1 METLALETI
10 TAEEYL
16 RLERTTTRED
26 YGKFEFINN
35 ELFEMAGA
43 SLEHNQIM
51 INFIRFFDVL
61 FDNYPNFQVLGSDQ
75 RIVNLLRNSYC
86 YPDISVTKGEMSFLD
101 KEFDTIANPVLL
113 VEIESESS
121 IYRDNFLK
129 LEVYKSIPSVKEYLI
144 VAQSSIHV
152 RHYKKIAENH
162 WEFFDINSKEE
173 TIEVLDNQFKIPVT
187 SIYKKTGLV

>member
-10 TAEEYL
+10 TAAEYL
-16 RLERTTTRED
+16 RLERTTTREE

-43 SLEHNQIM
+43 SLEHNRIFTNLLVFLANQLEY
-51 INFIRFFDVL
+51 FD
-61 FDNYPNFQVLGSDQ
+61 YQVLGSDQ
-75 RIVNLLRNSYC
+75 RIVNLLRDSYC

-101 KEFDTIANPVLL
+101 NEFDTITNPVLL
-113 VEIESESS
+113 VEIESQSS
-121 IYRDNFLK
+121 VYKDNFLK

-144 VAQSSIHV
+144 VAQDKIHV

-173 TIEVLDNQFKIPVT
+173 SIEVLANQFKIPVT
-187 SIYKKTGLV
+187 AIYKKTGLV